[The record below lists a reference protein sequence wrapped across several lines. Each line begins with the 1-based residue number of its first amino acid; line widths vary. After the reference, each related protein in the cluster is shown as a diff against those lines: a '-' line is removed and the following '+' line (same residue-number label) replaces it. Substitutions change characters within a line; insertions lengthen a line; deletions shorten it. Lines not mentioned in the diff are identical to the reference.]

1 MGGVLISVTYCSEIP
16 LHMVQGC
23 SVDQTESTQY
33 HQGTTTK
40 RHHFSDGC
48 IEEPLSGSPPNPDTT
63 VIVMQR
69 EPGLVAEENVCPLL
83 TCPSYMASAKGKTS
97 SLVCWGETLTDCW
110 STCIKSKLMKTS
122 SNSLTTNDD
131 TSCRSQPCPDAICR
145 SGSRLQ
151 SPSMNEWV
159 FPCISGSWST

>member
-1 MGGVLISVTYCSEIP
+1 
-16 LHMVQGC
+16 MV
-23 SVDQTESTQY
+23 QTESTPY
-33 HQGTTTK
+33 HHGTTTK

-48 IEEPLSGSPPNPDTT
+48 NEEPLFGSPPNPDMTAM
-63 VIVMQR
+63 VMQR

-83 TCPSYMASAKGKTS
+83 TCPSYMASAKGKIS
-97 SLVCWGETLTDCW
+97 SLVCWGETLKDCW

-122 SNSLTTNDD
+122 SYGLTTNVD
-131 TSCRSQPCPDAICR
+131 TSCRPQPCPGAIYR

-151 SPSMNEWV
+151 SLSMNESV